1 MSRASNSLK
10 ATDVTA
16 TPIKLKYSASY
27 SDTTICDSGIYAQT
41 GINGPVT
48 ITGSIPEATLRY
60 WSIRHLYYSN
70 FLTGSYQVSGSSA
83 DNFLQSTAASG
94 TFEGNTVASASA
106 DIRYFPTA
114 SGSKIKII
122 NIPRSSF
129 GEQVSKKSFFL
140 TSDDGT
146 SYQLVDDGNGNIID
160 VLSSNEHVGNIIYAQ
175 GFVIITNSNYYCAMD
190 GGPTTFPK
198 SYVFDITTSP
208 KTFTPILGAIPDCA
222 PIVSSSL
229 ALQEYPY
236 YSFPSNSISNVGAVT
251 LSESDPLT
259 NKIGTYKSLYTLES
273 TYCATSDEQVID
285 VQIVDCTVRGLTV
298 TEIAPSPSP
307 TQTPTQTP
315 TPTITPTPT
324 ATVTPTISITPSTT
338 ATMQSSTTPSATVTP
353 TISTTATLS
362 VTPTQTPTQ
371 TPTPTTTPPIGT
383 YTYLGRTTPD
393 AANSANACSSY
404 LTVRGYTSLVSSLA
418 AITVGDI
425 FYDSYPGTP
434 TNGGNNWIALKSGGV
449 GDAYAFQINTVGA
462 VIAVGGN
469 CSGGKLF
476 SAWSFVSGNN
486 NYLGTSSSGT
496 IYGWPVGTSGTTII
510 TGTLVVSGGG
520 TQNISVCAAPGGT
533 SATVSVTCD
542 LVPASG
548 TSYSFSATDSTAG
561 SPTCDNQLVAPNTY
575 TVTLRGVFGT
585 NSAGQSVYIN

>member
-27 SDTTICDSGIYAQT
+27 SETTICDSGIYAQT

-94 TFEGNTVASASA
+94 TFEGNTIASASA
-106 DIRYFPTA
+106 DIRFFPTA

-140 TSDDGT
+140 ASDDGI

-160 VLSSNEHVGNIIYAQ
+160 TLNNDVHVGNIIYAQ
-175 GFVIITNSNYYCAMD
+175 GFIIITNSNYYCAMD

-198 SYVFDITTSP
+198 SYVFDITTTP

-236 YSFPSNSISNVGAVT
+236 YSFPSNSINNVGAVT

-259 NKIGTYKSLYTLES
+259 NRIGTYKSLYTLES

-285 VQIVDCTVRGLTV
+285 IQIVDCTVRGLTV
-298 TEIAPSPSP
+298 TLIAPSPTP
-307 TQTPTQTP
+307 TQTPTQTITP
-315 TPTITPTPT
+315 TPSITATPTITVTPSTTSSVPTTPSVTPTITPTPT
-324 ATVTPTISITPSTT
+324 LTQTPTPTVSITTSPGN
-338 ATMQSSTTPSATVTP
+338 TP
-353 TISTTATLS
+353 TP
-362 VTPTQTPTQ
+362 TPTQTPTV
-371 TPTPTTTPPIGT
+371 TPTVTPTATPSTGSFTVKNTTGSGLINDVYGPGGIYFYVIAGGSFPISNGQQVDGTGASRTGDNIIVEISNFSSTSCLSLYINGGLSGQLQVSGNGT
-383 YTYLGRTTPD
+383 YTFTNQTFTSTD
-393 AANSANACSSY
+393 
-404 LTVRGYTSLVSSLA
+404 TVLIEY
-418 AITVGDI
+418 
-425 FYDSYPGTP
+425 
-434 TNGGNNWIALKSGGV
+434 
-449 GDAYAFQINTVGA
+449 
-462 VIAVGGN
+462 
-469 CSGGKLF
+469 
-476 SAWSFVSGNN
+476 VSG
-486 NYLGTSSSGT
+486 
-496 IYGWPVGTSGTTII
+496 
-510 TGTLVVSGGG
+510 
-520 TQNISVCAAPGGT
+520 VC
-533 SATVSVTCD
+533 
-542 LVPASG
+542 
-548 TSYSFSATDSTAG
+548 
-561 SPTCDNQLVAPNTY
+561 N
-575 TVTLRGVFGT
+575 
-585 NSAGQSVYIN
+585 

>member
-1 MSRASNSLK
+1 MSRSSNSLK

-106 DIRYFPTA
+106 DIRSFPTA
-114 SGSKIKII
+114 SASKIKII
-122 NIPRSSF
+122 NIPRSAF

-140 TSDDGT
+140 ASDDGT

-160 VLSSNEHVGNIIYAQ
+160 TLNSNLHVGNIIYAQ
-175 GFVIITNSNYYCAMD
+175 GFIIITNPNYYCAMD

-208 KTFTPILGAIPDCA
+208 KTFTPIAGAIPDCA

-236 YSFPSNSISNVGAVT
+236 YLFPSNSISNAGAVT

-259 NKIGTYKSLYTLES
+259 NKIGTYKSLYTLKS
-273 TYCATSDEQVID
+273 TYCATSDEQVIN
-285 VQIVDCTVRGLTV
+285 VQIVDCTIKGLTV

-307 TQTPTQTP
+307 TPTPTQTP
-315 TPTITPTPT
+315 TPTVTSTPS
-324 ATVTPTISITPSTT
+324 ATVTPTVSITPSTT
-338 ATMQSSTTPSATVTP
+338 ATIGASSTPSASVSKTPSLTP
-353 TISTTATLS
+353 TPSISTTASPSIS
-362 VTPTQTPTQ
+362 VTPSMSVSAATTLIQVNWVTGPKGAGAGELIIRNLAGTIILDEI
-371 TPTPTTTPPIGT
+371 TTP
-383 YTYLGRTTPD
+383 
-393 AANSANACSSY
+393 S
-404 LTVRGYTSLVSSLA
+404 
-418 AITVGDI
+418 
-425 FYDSYPGTP
+425 
-434 TNGGNNWIALKSGGV
+434 LKSGTLYIDPSLV
-449 GDAYAFQINTVGA
+449 P
-462 VIAVGGN
+462 
-469 CSGGKLF
+469 F
-476 SAWSFVSGNN
+476 SVTGSWSAGSGNIIRYRVCDIYN
-486 NYLGTSSSGT
+486 GGELFYSGDIDEVLGSVSYLASPTSFQT
-496 IYGWPVGTSGTTII
+496 QVYLTSG
-510 TGTLVVSGGG
+510 VSS
-520 TQNISVCAAPGGT
+520 TP
-533 SATVSVTCD
+533 
-542 LVPASG
+542 PAC
-548 TSYSFSATDSTAG
+548 
-561 SPTCDNQLVAPNTY
+561 PT
-575 TVTLRGVFGT
+575 
-585 NSAGQSVYIN
+585 

>member
-106 DIRYFPTA
+106 DIRSFPTA
-114 SGSKIKII
+114 SGAKIKII

-129 GEQVSKKSFFL
+129 GEQVSRKSFFL

-160 VLSSNEHVGNIIYAQ
+160 TLNSNLHVGNIIYAQ
-175 GFVIITNSNYYCAMD
+175 GFIIITNSNYYCAMD

-208 KTFTPILGAIPDCA
+208 KTFTPIAGAIPDCA

-236 YSFPSNSISNVGAVT
+236 YLFPSNSISNVGAVT

-298 TEIAPSPSP
+298 TEINPSPSP

-324 ATVTPTISITPSTT
+324 VTVTPTISITPSTT
-338 ATMQSSTTPSATVTP
+338 ATIQSSTTPSATVTP
-353 TISTTATLS
+353 TISTTASISPTPTISTTASVSATPS
-362 VTPTQTPTQ
+362 VTPT
-371 TPTPTTTPPIGT
+371 
-383 YTYLGRTTPD
+383 
-393 AANSANACSSY
+393 
-404 LTVRGYTSLVSSLA
+404 
-418 AITVGDI
+418 
-425 FYDSYPGTP
+425 P
-434 TNGGNNWIALKSGGV
+434 TNSLGTTKV
-449 GDAYAFQINTVGA
+449 
-462 VIAVGGN
+462 
-469 CSGGKLF
+469 F
-476 SAWSFVSGNN
+476 SAWSLVSAGTGNGG
-486 NYLGTSSSGT
+486 YLGTSSSGA
-496 IYGWPVGTSGTTII
+496 IYGYSVGTSGTTII
-510 TGTLVVSGGG
+510 TGTLVVSGVG
-520 TQNISVCAAPGGT
+520 TQNVSVCAAPGGT
-533 SATVSVTCD
+533 SALVSVTCD
-542 LVPASG
+542 LIPATG
-548 TSYSFSATDSTAG
+548 TSYSFAASDSTAG